1 MRASHFKILVED
13 SNRLTVHLPLDRDI
27 YLLFN
32 SDIVKFVWGTDER
45 EGGELSREI

>member
-13 SNRLTVHLPLDRDI
+13 YNRLTVNLPLDRNI

-32 SDIVKFVWGTDER
+32 SDIAKFVWKTDER
-45 EGGELSREI
+45 EGGELRREI